1 VVVRSLAE
9 VNWLLLPA
17 VALLL
22 PPTFLPYGITVNKL
36 MLTIVLGKT
45 HLLSKKI
52 MLVLHHYIKHYA
64 IVTLGLTRL
73 VLFLQ

>member
-1 VVVRSLAE
+1 MVVRSLAGE

-45 HLLSKKI
+45 HLLSKK
-52 MLVLHHYIKHYA
+52 
-64 IVTLGLTRL
+64 
-73 VLFLQ
+73 

>member
-1 VVVRSLAE
+1 
-9 VNWLLLPA
+9 
-17 VALLL
+17 
-22 PPTFLPYGITVNKL
+22 

-45 HLLSKKI
+45 HLLSKI

-73 VLFLQ
+73 VLFYNNFFFLLLIYQVFWLKKNCETCAEFRDLIIQIINLL